1 MKQLRLG
8 RSEIRLWASQNF
20 SYFDEPEVDHNGCV
34 ESEKFARMMDDITL
48 QIFPA
53 RGHAWPGSLLHWMNI
68 YCFMKPLK
76 SCIQLSRPSDWHL
89 ATAAPNPGE
98 AVWRIHTAY
107 FYCETFRI
115 RIIPHNYVFPMSTY
129 CKSRELLSFQ
139 CFNKLLH
146 HLLNIKLMTKNS
158 HTD

>member
-1 MKQLRLG
+1 MICYNFRCVELNEDIEAWSFGDQTW
-8 RSEIRLWASQNF
+8 SFTSSQNF

-76 SCIQLSRPSDWHL
+76 SCIQLSRPSD
-89 ATAAPNPGE
+89 
-98 AVWRIHTAY
+98 
-107 FYCETFRI
+107 
-115 RIIPHNYVFPMSTY
+115 
-129 CKSRELLSFQ
+129 
-139 CFNKLLH
+139 
-146 HLLNIKLMTKNS
+146 
-158 HTD
+158 

>member
-1 MKQLRLG
+1 MKQLRLV

-20 SYFDEPEVDHNGCV
+20 SYFDGPEVDHNGCV

-53 RGHAWPGSLLHWMNI
+53 RGHAWRRSLLHWMNI

-76 SCIQLSRPSDWHL
+76 SCIQLSRPSDWHP
-89 ATAAPNPGE
+89 ATAAPNPRRDSL
-98 AVWRIHTAY
+98 AHTY
-107 FYCETFRI
+107 SILLLSNTWNKDYSTQLC
-115 RIIPHNYVFPMSTY
+115 FPMSTY